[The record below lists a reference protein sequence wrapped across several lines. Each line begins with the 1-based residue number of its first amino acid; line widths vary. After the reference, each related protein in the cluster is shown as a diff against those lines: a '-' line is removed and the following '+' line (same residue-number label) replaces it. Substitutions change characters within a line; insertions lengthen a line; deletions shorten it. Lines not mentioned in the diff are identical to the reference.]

1 MRVLWPAAVFGG
13 AVVSSCAL
21 AALAACAGAPAR
33 GPAEEKVTF
42 VQGGAGRLRVSDG
55 GGGEATPIVFVHGL
69 GSDLEVWREQLQH
82 FRPSRRAV
90 AYDQRGNGQSDPAQ
104 DGNYSIQAFADDLD
118 QVVRQLKI
126 RRFVLVGHS
135 MAGAVLSAY
144 AGKRP
149 DKLAALVYVDAVGN
163 MTGLPRDEVAKVEA
177 RESAPGYGK
186 KEMLADYGKM
196 VGPQAKPSTR
206 ERVLE
211 SASQLSPRTFA
222 AVRHSL
228 VEYDPR
234 PDLAHYTG
242 PKIAIEVQGN
252 DSPIMASNLPGMAR
266 RTVPNVS
273 HWLML
278 DDPAALDRELDA
290 FLAAY

>member
-1 MRVLWPAAVFGG
+1 MRALW
-13 AVVSSCAL
+13 L
-21 AALAACAGAPAR
+21 LALAACAGAQTRP
-33 GPAEEKVTF
+33 PAEEKVTF
-42 VQGGAGRLRVSDG
+42 LQGGAGRLRVSDG
-55 GGGEATPIVFVHGL
+55 GGGEADPIVFVHGL
-69 GSDLEVWREQLQH
+69 GSDLDVWSEQLRH
-82 FRPSRRAV
+82 FRPTRRAV
-90 AYDQRGNGQSDPAQ
+90 AYDQRGNGQSDPAL
-104 DGNYSIQAFADDLD
+104 DGNYSIEAFADDLD

-135 MAGAVLSAY
+135 MAGSVLSAY

-149 DKLAALVYVDAVGN
+149 DKLVALVYVDAVGD

-177 RESAPGYGK
+177 RETAPGYGK
-186 KEMLADYGKM
+186 KEMLADYGNM
-196 VGPQAKPSTR
+196 LGPLAKPSTR

-211 SASQLSPRTFA
+211 AAGHLSPKTFA
-222 AVRHSL
+222 AVRHNM

-242 PKIAIEVQGN
+242 PKIAIEAQRN
-252 DSPIMASNLPGMAR
+252 ESSIMASNLPGMEQ
-266 RTVPNVS
+266 RTIPNVS

-290 FLAAY
+290 FLAAH